1 MMGLCR
7 EGRII
12 LWLILL
18 PMWLTPSLSAAA
30 AEFQRSF
37 VVDDI
42 ERTRRVTVHI
52 HIPPATTKETPILVV
67 MHGDSRDAKSYHKT
81 WRPLA
86 AAYRAIL
93 VTPEFSAADWPRSRH
108 YQQGNIQTVDNATK
122 PRAVWSFT
130 ALERAVDIASDVAG
144 VSSRKFLLYGHSAGA
159 QFVHRY
165 VMITGGARLI
175 LAVAANAGWY
185 SWPSTAKDYP
195 YGVAPVEKLHWD
207 WKPVFGTGLTILV
220 GEKDNDPDA
229 KALRRSGKV
238 MFQGPH
244 RLARGRGFFSAA
256 RKLAAASH
264 VPFHWRFAT
273 VPDTGHSNRGMA
285 GAAAKI
291 LFQR

>member
-1 MMGLCR
+1 MTGLRR
-7 EGRII
+7 EGRKTF
-12 LWLILL
+12 WVILL
-18 PMWLTPSLSAAA
+18 PVWLTACLPAAA
-30 AEFQRSF
+30 ADFQRSF
-37 VVDDI
+37 TVDDI

-52 HIPPATTKETPILVV
+52 QIPPAATNEAPILVV
-67 MHGDSRDAKSYHKT
+67 MHGDARNAKSYHNT

-108 YQQGNIQTVDNATK
+108 YQQGNLQTVDHATK

-130 ALERAVDIASDVAG
+130 AMEQAVDIAAALAG
-144 VSSRKFLLYGHSAGA
+144 VSRRKFLLYGHSAGA

-165 VMITGGARLI
+165 VMVTGGERLI
-175 LAVAANAGWY
+175 RAVAANAGWY

-207 WKPVFGTGLTILV
+207 WKPVFGTELTILL
-220 GEKDNDPDA
+220 GEMDNDPDA
-229 KALRRSGKV
+229 KALRRGSKV

-244 RLARGRGFFSAA
+244 RLARGRGFFRAA
-256 RKLAAASH
+256 RDLADTSH
-264 VPFHWRFAT
+264 VPFRWSIAT
-273 VPDTGHSNRGMA
+273 VPDTGHSNPGMA